1 VFAGPNG
8 GPICGAATSTSWSGG
23 RKPHERSAY
32 PGLHFHG
39 LRHSGNTLAA
49 RTKASLRDLM
59 ARMGHDSTNAAI
71 IYLHATAEADRQIAG
86 L

>member
-1 VFAGPNG
+1 
-8 GPICGAATSTSWSGG
+8 
-23 RKPHERSAY
+23 
-32 PGLHFHG
+32 
-39 LRHSGNTLAA
+39 
-49 RTKASLRDLM
+49 M